1 MQPSQAGR
9 RTMEESMWE
18 YTDKV
23 RDHFLNPR
31 NVGALDDANAVGE
44 VGSLACGDALKLFL
58 KINEAGV
65 IEDASFQTFGCA
77 SAIAS
82 SSVLTELLKGKT
94 IEEAK
99 ALTNKDI
106 AAYLGGLPKEKM
118 HCSVMGQEALEAALA
133 NYLGEKAPE
142 AQPEGELVCKCFGVY
157 DGQIRRAIR
166 ENGLTSVEEI
176 TDFTKA
182 GGGCGECQDRLK
194 AILDEELGR
203 PAAPAPAEPVK
214 KRLTNLERMKRVT
227 KVMDEEIRPALKKDG
242 GDIELVDIDG
252 QVVLVALRGACKGC
266 PVSNVT
272 LTDFV
277 QQRLRELVEPDIA
290 VEEAGK

>member
-1 MQPSQAGR
+1 
-9 RTMEESMWE
+9 MWE

-31 NVGALDDANAVGE
+31 NVGSLADANAVGE
-44 VGSLACGDALKLFL
+44 VGSLACGDALKLYL
-58 KINEAGV
+58 KINDAGV

-94 IEEAK
+94 VEEAK

-106 AAYLGGLPKEKM
+106 AEFLGGLPKEKM

-133 NYLGEKAPE
+133 NYLGEKAPQP
-142 AQPEGELVCKCFGVY
+142 QPEGELVCKCFGVY

-166 ENGLTSVEEI
+166 ENKLTSVDEI

-182 GGGCGECQDRLK
+182 GGGCGECQERLQ
-194 AILDEELGR
+194 AILDEELGK
-203 PAAPAPAEPVK
+203 AAPAAAPEAPAARK
-214 KRLTNLERMKRVT
+214 LTNLERMKLVT
-227 KVMDEEIRPALKKDG
+227 KVMDEEIRPNLKKDG

-252 QVVLVALRGACKGC
+252 HTVIVSLRGACKGC
-266 PVSNVT
+266 PKSNLT

-277 QQRLRELVEPDIA
+277 QNRLRELVESEIT
-290 VEEAGK
+290 VKEAGR

>member
-1 MQPSQAGR
+1 
-9 RTMEESMWE
+9 MWE

-23 RDHFLNPR
+23 RDHFLHPR
-31 NVGALDDANAVGE
+31 NVGELDNANAVGE

-58 KINEAGV
+58 KINDAGV

-94 IEEAK
+94 VEEAK
-99 ALTNKDI
+99 KLTNKDI
-106 AAYLGGLPKEKM
+106 AEFLGGLPKEKM
-118 HCSVMGQEALEAALA
+118 HCSVMGQEALEAALS

-142 AQPEGELVCKCFGVY
+142 HEPEGELVCKCFGVY

-166 ENGLTSVEEI
+166 ENKLTSVEEI

-182 GGGCGECQDRLK
+182 GGGCGDCQEKLQ
-194 AILDEELGR
+194 AILDDELGKA
-203 PAAPAPAEPVK
+203 PAAPAAPEPAAAKP
-214 KRLTNLERMKRVT
+214 LTNLERMRRVT
-227 KVMDEEIRPALKKDG
+227 QVMDEEIRPNLKKDG

-252 QVVLVALRGACKGC
+252 KTVLVALRGACKGC

-272 LTDFV
+272 LTEFV
-277 QQRLRELVEPDIA
+277 QKRLQELVEPDIT
-290 VEEAGK
+290 VREAGK

>member
-1 MQPSQAGR
+1 
-9 RTMEESMWE
+9 MWE

-23 RDHFLNPR
+23 RDHFLHPR
-31 NVGALDDANAVGE
+31 NVGELENANAVGE

-58 KINEAGV
+58 KINDAGV
-65 IEDASFQTFGCA
+65 IEDATFQTFGCA

-94 IEEAK
+94 VEEARK
-99 ALTNKDI
+99 LTNKDI
-106 AAYLGGLPKEKM
+106 ADYLGGLPKEKM

-133 NYLGEKAPE
+133 DYLGEKAPQHE
-142 AQPEGELVCKCFGVY
+142 PEGELVCKCFGVY
-157 DGQIRRAIR
+157 DGQIRRAVR
-166 ENGLTSVEEI
+166 ENGLRTVEEI

-182 GGGCGECQDRLK
+182 GGGCGDCLEKLK
-194 AILDEELGR
+194 AILDDELGR
-203 PAAPAPAEPVK
+203 PAPAPAASEAAPAK
-214 KRLTNLERMKRVT
+214 GLTNLERMRRVAQ
-227 KVMDEEIRPALKKDG
+227 VMDEEIRPNLKKDG

-252 QVVLVALRGACKGC
+252 KTVLVALRGACKGC

-277 QQRLRELVEPDIA
+277 QKRLQELVEPDIT
-290 VEEAGK
+290 VREAGK

>member
-1 MQPSQAGR
+1 MPLFPAPR
-9 RTMEESMWE
+9 RTLEENMWE
-18 YTDKV
+18 YTEKV

-31 NVGALDDANAVGE
+31 NVGALEDANAVGE

-58 KINEAGV
+58 KINDAGI

-82 SSVLTELLKGKT
+82 SLILTELLKGKT

-99 ALTNKDI
+99 ALTNQDI
-106 AAYLGGLPKEKM
+106 AASLGGLPKEKM
-118 HCSVMGQEALEAALA
+118 HCSVMGQEAWKWRSPIS
-133 NYLGEKAPE
+133 GR
-142 AQPEGELVCKCFGVY
+142 EGPRGRARGRARVQVLRRLR
-157 DGQIRRAIR
+157 GQIRRAIR
-166 ENGLTSVEEI
+166 ENHLATVEEI

-182 GGGCGECQDRLK
+182 GGGCGECR
-194 AILDEELGR
+194 AVCR
-203 PAAPAPAEPVK
+203 PSWTRNSARAPAPAPETAAK
-214 KRLTNLERMKRVT
+214 AAHQHRTRQAR
-227 KVMDEEIRPALKKDG
+227 DQGHGRGDPAGPQKDG

-252 QVVLVALRGACKGC
+252 KTVLVALRGSCTGC

-277 QQRLRELVEPDIA
+277 QKRLRELVEPDIA
-290 VEEAGK
+290 VKEAGK